1 MTTTTKDKTRSTM
14 LAIVA
19 IIAGLVITPV
29 VIAPLMPTQ
38 HNPVPAIDHKLA
50 VVLDDQRAIIA
61 RQEAG
66 THRDAAVQEC
76 ISNKGRLANG
86 AVGWRGSSGVTLEK
100 FCEGAAAYD
109 TIVRDMREHPE
120 RY

>member
-1 MTTTTKDKTRSTM
+1 M

-38 HNPVPAIDHKLA
+38 HNPVPAIIDHKLA

-61 RQEAG
+61 RQDAG
-66 THRDAAVQEC
+66 THHHDAAVQEC

-109 TIVRDMREHPE
+109 TIVSDMRAHPE